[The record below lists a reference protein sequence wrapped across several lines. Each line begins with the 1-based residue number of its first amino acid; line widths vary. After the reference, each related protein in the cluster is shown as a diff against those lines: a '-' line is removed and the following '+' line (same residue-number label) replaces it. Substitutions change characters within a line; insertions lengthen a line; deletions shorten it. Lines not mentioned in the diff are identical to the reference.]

1 MQLERIEISGFR
13 GIKRMSLAFD
23 ELTTLIGENTW
34 GKSSLLDAL
43 SVVLPS
49 DGVPYHFEM
58 TDFHVDYSV
67 SHPQSQHLQIVL
79 ALKAND
85 KSELNAGRYRKLKPI
100 WVQDEFGVYRIYY
113 RISATL
119 EQYETTTN
127 YAFLGLDGNPL
138 KLHHSEKL
146 AQELMTLHPV
156 IRLRDARHFDRP
168 FNGNSLN
175 HNAHLPTNVHAN
187 NGHANNANGNGNNNP
202 NNGHGNGHNHTT
214 NGHGTNGNAS
224 NGNGN
229 GRQARIEKRI
239 DNTCRRLMAIPGH
252 VNKGEMRSS
261 LESMQSLIEHYFSFK
276 SVSRKNPR
284 KQRDGLLYSAGAND
298 QSIHQLVE
306 ETKNKQTRLLFMG
319 LLNAYLQAKGP
330 TDLRRCAR
338 PLLILEDPEG
348 RLHPT
353 HLARAWSLMQK
364 LPMQKI
370 LTTNSGDLLAAVPLQ
385 SIRRLV
391 RQSDKTIANQLNM
404 NHFSKDELR
413 RIGFHIRFHRSGA
426 LYARCWLLVEGETEV
441 WLFNELANQCGYN
454 LAAEGV
460 QIIEFAQSGLK
471 ALIKV
476 AQEFGIDWHVVTD
489 GDAAGKKYAAT
500 VLSKLGNDQERHRL
514 TELPDRDIEHYLYMN
529 GFENFFRDMVKI
541 PYDHPIPAKKVVA
554 KVLKKHAKPDLALAI
569 VSHCENQGQDCIP
582 LLLRWTLKRVIT
594 MANGNT

>member
-100 WVQDEFGVYRIYY
+100 WVQDEFGTYRIYY

-119 EQYETTTN
+119 KQYETTTH
-127 YAFLGLDGNPL
+127 YAFLGIDGNPL

-168 FNGNSLN
+168 FNSKTINQNAVVNGGSNGN
-175 HNAHLPTNVHAN
+175 ANVIS
-187 NGHANNANGNGNNNP
+187 NGNGN
-202 NNGHGNGHNHTT
+202 GNHAS
-214 NGHGTNGNAS
+214 NGNAANS
-224 NGNGN
+224 SGNGNGNGN

-261 LESMQSLIEHYFSFK
+261 LDSMQSLIEHYFSFK
-276 SVSRKNPR
+276 SNSRRNPR

-370 LTTNSGDLLAAVPLQ
+370 LTTNSGELLAAVPLQ

-426 LYARCWLLVEGETEV
+426 LFARCWLLVEGETEV

-500 VLSKLGNDQERHRL
+500 VMSKLGKDQERHRL
-514 TELPDRDIEHYLYMN
+514 TELPDKDIEHYLYMN

-569 VSHCENQGQDCIP
+569 VSHCENQGQECIP

>member
-119 EQYETTTN
+119 EQYETTTH

-168 FNGNSLN
+168 FNGKSLN
-175 HNAHLPTNVHAN
+175 HN
-187 NGHANNANGNGNNNP
+187 GHIHGNANGNGTNGNGGNGANNNNS
-202 NNGHGNGHNHTT
+202 NNSNGNGH
-214 NGHGTNGNAS
+214 AS

-229 GRQARIEKRI
+229 ARQARIEKRI

-276 SVSRKNPR
+276 SNSRRNPR

-330 TDLRRCAR
+330 NDLRRCAR

-426 LYARCWLLVEGETEV
+426 LFARCWLLVEGETEV

-489 GDAAGKKYAAT
+489 GDAAGKNTQQQYYQNLVMTK
-500 VLSKLGNDQERHRL
+500 N
-514 TELPDRDIEHYLYMN
+514 
-529 GFENFFRDMVKI
+529 
-541 PYDHPIPAKKVVA
+541 
-554 KVLKKHAKPDLALAI
+554 
-569 VSHCENQGQDCIP
+569 
-582 LLLRWTLKRVIT
+582 VI
-594 MANGNT
+594 A

>member
-100 WVQDEFGVYRIYY
+100 WVQDEFGTYRIYY

-119 EQYETTTN
+119 KQYETTTH
-127 YAFLGLDGNPL
+127 YAFLGIDGNPL

-168 FNGNSLN
+168 FNSKTINQNAVVNGGSNGN
-175 HNAHLPTNVHAN
+175 ANVIS
-187 NGHANNANGNGNNNP
+187 NGNGN
-202 NNGHGNGHNHTT
+202 
-214 NGHGTNGNAS
+214 GTHPSNGNAANS
-224 NGNGN
+224 SGNGNGNGN

-261 LESMQSLIEHYFSFK
+261 LDSMQSLIEHYFSFK
-276 SVSRKNPR
+276 SNSRRNPR

-370 LTTNSGDLLAAVPLQ
+370 LTTNSGELLAAVPLQ

-426 LYARCWLLVEGETEV
+426 LFARCWLLVEGETEV

-500 VLSKLGNDQERHRL
+500 VMSKLGKDQERHRL
-514 TELPDRDIEHYLYMN
+514 TELPDKDIEHYLYMN

-569 VSHCENQGQDCIP
+569 VSHCENQGQECIP
-582 LLLRWTLKRVIT
+582 LLLRWT
-594 MANGNT
+594 

>member
-49 DGVPYHFEM
+49 DGVPYHFKM

-79 ALKAND
+79 ALKASD

-100 WVQDEFGVYRIYY
+100 WVQDEFGVFRIYY

-119 EQYETTTN
+119 EQYEATTH
-127 YAFLGLDGNPL
+127 YAFLNIEGNPL

-168 FNGNSLN
+168 FNSKSLN
-175 HNAHLPTNVHAN
+175 HNAHLHT
-187 NGHANNANGNGNNNP
+187 NGHNGNGNNENGSA
-202 NNGHGNGHNHTT
+202 NSHASTGHGNGHN
-214 NGHGTNGNAS
+214 S
-224 NGNGN
+224 N

-276 SVSRKNPR
+276 STARRNPR
-284 KQRDGLLYSAGAND
+284 KPRDGLLYSAGAND
-298 QSIHQLVE
+298 KSIHQLVE

-330 TDLRRCAR
+330 NELRRCAR

-391 RQSDKTIANQLNM
+391 RHSDKTIANQLNM

-426 LYARCWLLVEGETEV
+426 LFARCWLLVEGETEV

-514 TELPDRDIEHYLYMN
+514 TELPDKDIEHYLYMN

-541 PYDHPIPAKKVVA
+541 PYNHPIPPKKVVA

-569 VSHCENQGQDCIP
+569 VSHCENQGQECIP

>member
-79 ALKAND
+79 ALKASD

-100 WVQDEFGVYRIYY
+100 WVQDEFGTYRIYY

-119 EQYETTTN
+119 EQYETSTH

-168 FNGNSLN
+168 FNSKSLN
-175 HNAHLPTNVHAN
+175 HNAYLHT
-187 NGHANNANGNGNNNP
+187 NGHSSNGNGNGTNIVGNNSA
-202 NNGHGNGHNHTT
+202 GNG
-214 NGHGTNGNAS
+214 NGNGNGN

-252 VNKGEMRSS
+252 VNKGEMHSS

-276 SVSRKNPR
+276 STSRRNPR

-298 QSIHQLVE
+298 KSIHQLVE

-330 TDLRRCAR
+330 ADLRRCAR

-426 LYARCWLLVEGETEV
+426 LFARCWLLVEGETEV

-514 TELPDRDIEHYLYMN
+514 TELPDKDIEHYLYMN

-541 PYDHPIPAKKVVA
+541 PYDHPIPPKKVVA

-569 VSHCENQGQDCIP
+569 VSHCENQGQECIP

>member
-100 WVQDEFGVYRIYY
+100 WVQDEFGTYRIYY

-119 EQYETTTN
+119 KQYETTTH
-127 YAFLGLDGNPL
+127 YAFLGIDGNPL

-168 FNGNSLN
+168 FNSKTINQNAVVNGGSNGN
-175 HNAHLPTNVHAN
+175 ANVIS
-187 NGHANNANGNGNNNP
+187 NGNGN
-202 NNGHGNGHNHTT
+202 
-214 NGHGTNGNAS
+214 GTHPSNGNAANS
-224 NGNGN
+224 SGNGNGNGN

-261 LESMQSLIEHYFSFK
+261 LDSMQSLIEHYFSFK
-276 SVSRKNPR
+276 SNSRRNPR

-370 LTTNSGDLLAAVPLQ
+370 LTTNSGELLAAVPLQ

-426 LYARCWLLVEGETEV
+426 LFARCWLLVEGETEV

-500 VLSKLGNDQERHRL
+500 VMSKLGKDQERHRL
-514 TELPDRDIEHYLYMN
+514 TELPDKDIEHYLYMN

-569 VSHCENQGQDCIP
+569 VSHCENQGQECIP